1 MIQVVENRAHFP
13 LEMRQSLYAKPVD
26 MRSLLLI
33 LFLALIS
40 VSSCGPKIYEAPGA
54 TAIAASHRVVAIIPP
69 AVTIQGRR
77 KDDPED
83 LRRAAE
89 QDTYTFQREIFSWM
103 MRRKQQGR
111 IRGVEFLDVESTNA
125 KLERAGYASDTR
137 ILTPQEMAEVLNVD
151 AVITS
156 QFNTT
161 KPMSEGAAVA
171 LGALFGVW
179 GNTKETSVNMS
190 IHDAESGLIWNYDWV
205 AGATF
210 ASPEALVD
218 ALMRNASRRN
228 PYIIR

>member
-1 MIQVVENRAHFP
+1 MNVRCLHDGRSRSDK
-13 LEMRQSLYAKPVD
+13 LTD
-26 MRSLLLI
+26 MRNFLVFFLLCAA
-33 LFLALIS
+33 FTFTG
-40 VSSCGPKIYEAPGA
+40 CGPKVYEAPGA
-54 TAIAASHRVVAIIPP
+54 AEIAASHSVVAIIPP
-69 AVTIQGRR
+69 TVSIQGRP

-83 LRRAAE
+83 LQRAAE

-125 KLERAGYASDTR
+125 KLERAGFTYDSR
-137 ILTPQEMAEVLNVD
+137 LLTPQEMAEVLNVD
-151 AVITS
+151 AVITA

-171 LGALFGVW
+171 LGVLFGAW
-179 GNTKETSVNMS
+179 GNTNETSVNMS
-190 IHDAESGLIWNYDWV
+190 IHDVENGLIWNYDWV

-210 ASPEALVD
+210 SSPEALVD

>member
-1 MIQVVENRAHFP
+1 MG
-13 LEMRQSLYAKPVD
+13 
-26 MRSLLLI
+26 
-33 LFLALIS
+33 
-40 VSSCGPKIYEAPGA
+40 CGPKIYEAPGVEA
-54 TAIAASHRVVAIIPP
+54 MAASHSVVAIIPP
-69 AVTIQGRR
+69 TVTIQGRK
-77 KDDPED
+77 KDDPD
-83 LRRAAE
+83 ALLLAAE

-125 KLERAGYASDTR
+125 KLERAGYTLNSR
-137 ILTPQEMAEVLNVD
+137 ILTPQEMAEALNVD

-190 IHDAESGLIWNYDWV
+190 IHDVENGLIWNYDWI

-210 ASPEALVD
+210 ASPETLVD

-228 PYIIR
+228 PYIIQ